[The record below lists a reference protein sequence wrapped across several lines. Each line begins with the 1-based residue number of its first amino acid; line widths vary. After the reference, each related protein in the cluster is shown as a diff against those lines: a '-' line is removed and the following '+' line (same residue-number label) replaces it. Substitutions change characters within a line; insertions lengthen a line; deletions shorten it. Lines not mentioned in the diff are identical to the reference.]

1 MSCVHGSK
9 LITKR
14 QKYQKNMKRIII
26 ITTAIVISVLPAFS
40 QVVDNNGN
48 VVDTTAIY
56 GERADSLDAAVFVS
70 RQAGNYLSKGKEIRT
85 EVISA
90 AGLCKMACC
99 NLAESF
105 ENSASVTVGYSDAV
119 TGARQIRL
127 LGLSGIYTQM
137 LDENRPVMRGLS
149 APFGL
154 SYVPG
159 QWLES
164 IQIAKGASS
173 VINGVESMTGQINM
187 EHRKPT
193 DEKPLF
199 INAAV
204 MSDTKMDLNIASS
217 LQMGYKWST
226 VILGHVSGN
235 VAPHDMNN
243 DSFLDEPKMLQVNLA
258 NRWLYMADNGMQIR
272 FGVRALQDN
281 RLGGQMFTD
290 EDGKHVLYDKD
301 TYQWNPLLVKKDELD
316 PWGSDILNRSIN
328 GYFKLGIPLN
338 EDNSQ
343 NIAMVLDY
351 SYQKMDSYFGATKYL
366 AGQHSAFGN
375 LLYQNEINESHKFT
389 LGMSATF
396 DRYME
401 DFRRQIWFNA
411 LLSDITF
418 DNPLTKLANGG
429 VFGEYTFHAG
439 DKFSAIAGLRADW
452 YKKSGDKIVG
462 KFSPRV
468 TIKYMPIEEIVIR
481 ANGGR
486 GVRYSTPLI
495 DNIGVFSTGKLFTGS
510 YDDHILEDAW
520 TVGGNITYYMPF
532 GASSNTYLSFDYFR
546 TQFAQQMV
554 VDYERFANTIDFYA
568 LDGRRSYTDNFQL
581 DFSVDPVERFN
592 ITATFRYT
600 DAKIELAGRGLV
612 EKPMTSRFKG
622 VLNLQYATNLN
633 KWVFDFTASLN
644 GSCRVY
650 DFMKDLKDADGNLIY
665 KNGRT
670 PVYPLLYAQVTRKL
684 RGVDIYFG
692 AENLTNFRQKD
703 VILGTKDADGYVNP
717 RVQTFDASAIW
728 GPLMGIKAHVGLRFT
743 LWKKA

>member
-1 MSCVHGSK
+1 MRRKTYLNGI
-9 LITKR
+9 LIFASSSSV
-14 QKYQKNMKRIII
+14 MKKILIII
-26 ITTAIVISVLPAFS
+26 LVAILSVLPTYS
-40 QVVDNNGN
+40 QVRDSSGN
-48 VVDTTAIY
+48 VVDTTSIY

-164 IQIAKGASS
+164 IQIAKGTSS

-204 MSDTKMDLNIASS
+204 MSDTKMDFNIASS
-217 LQMGYKWST
+217 HQMGYKWST

-235 VAPHDMNN
+235 VAPHDMNS
-243 DSFLDEPKMLQVNLA
+243 DGFLDEPKMLQFNLA

-272 FGVRALQDN
+272 FGVRALQDS
-281 RLGGQMFTD
+281 RLGGQMLTD
-290 EDGKHVLYDKD
+290 KEGQHVFYDKD
-301 TYQWNPLLVKKDELD
+301 TYEWNPLKVKQGQLD
-316 PWGSDILNRSIN
+316 PWGSDILNRSVN
-328 GYFKLGIPLN
+328 GYFKLGVPLN

-351 SYQKMDSYFGATKYL
+351 SYQDMDSYFGATKYL

-375 LLYQNEINESHKFT
+375 LLYQNEVNESHKFT

-401 DFRRQIWFNA
+401 DFRRQIWFEA
-411 LLSDITF
+411 LPSDTVF

-439 DKFSAIAGLRADW
+439 DKFSAIAGLRADF
-452 YKKSGDKIVG
+452 YKKSADKIVG
-462 KFSPRV
+462 KISPRL
-468 TIKYMPIEEIVIR
+468 TIKYMPIDDIVIR

-486 GVRYSTPLI
+486 GIRYSTPLI
-495 DNIGVFSTGKLFTGS
+495 DNIGVFSTGKLFEGAF
-510 YDDHILEDAW
+510 DEHILEDAW
-520 TVGGNITYYMPF
+520 TLGGNITYYLPF

-554 VDYERFANTIDFYA
+554 VDYERYVNTISFYA
-568 LDGRRSYTDNFQL
+568 LDGNRSYTDNFQL

-600 DAKIELAGRGLV
+600 NAMIELAGQGLV

-622 VLNLQYATNLN
+622 VLNFQYATNLN
-633 KWVFDFTASLN
+633 KWIFDFTASLN

-650 DFMKDLKDADGNLIY
+650 NFMENLKDADGNLLY

-684 RGVDIYFG
+684 RGVDIYIG

-703 VILGTKDADGYVNP
+703 VIIGTKGSYGMINP
-717 RVQTFDASAIW
+717 RVATFDASAIW
-728 GPLMGIKAHVGLRFT
+728 GPLMGIKAHAGLRFT

>member
-1 MSCVHGSK
+1 
-9 LITKR
+9 
-14 QKYQKNMKRIII
+14 MKRIII
-26 ITTAIVISVLPAFS
+26 ITTVIVLSVLPAFS

-290 EDGKHVLYDKD
+290 KDGKHVLYDKD

-411 LLSDITF
+411 LPSDITF

-452 YKKSGDKIVG
+452 YKKSGNKIVG

-703 VILGTKDADGYVNP
+703 VILGTKGDDGYVNP